1 MNKKLLAV
9 LMLVVLC
16 VMCIAGFAACNGD
29 NNDEIDKPDAGDNNN
44 NNQDDKPSV
53 GEDNKDDKP
62 NTDKPDGG
70 EKDKFALAFSED
82 GLTAKYGLY
91 PQTHIADEA
100 LIAELDKLSPS
111 EINGWYLHEESYY
124 VKQQAKVYNNESYV
138 FDDGTPIV
146 NGTEYWFKC
155 EPITWRVLGK
165 ADGEC
170 FLLSDKLL
178 TAHSFYADYN
188 NRNADGGIVY
198 ANNYAQS
205 DVRAWLNG
213 EFYNTA
219 FALGGRSVKATSV
232 DNAAVTTDDEQNR
245 YACTNTQDKVYLP
258 SCKDYL
264 NSSYGFDTNAAETSA
279 TRECKTTDYARAMG
293 AWCNRDKGYNGSYW
307 TRSPSSEFYYCAWNV
322 NSAGLLS
329 AYAVDGN
336 SHCVRPC
343 ITVSL

>member
-1 MNKKLLAV
+1 M
-9 LMLVVLC
+9 
-16 VMCIAGFAACNGD
+16 
-29 NNDEIDKPDAGDNNN
+29 
-44 NNQDDKPSV
+44 
-53 GEDNKDDKP
+53 
-62 NTDKPDGG
+62 
-70 EKDKFALAFSED
+70 
-82 GLTAKYGLY
+82 
-91 PQTHIADEA
+91 
-100 LIAELDKLSPS
+100 
-111 EINGWYLHEESYY
+111 
-124 VKQQAKVYNNESYV
+124 
-138 FDDGTPIV
+138 
-146 NGTEYWFKC
+146 
-155 EPITWRVLGK
+155 LGK

-232 DNAAVTTDDEQNR
+232 DNAAVTTDADEHR
-245 YACTNTQDKVYLP
+245 LD
-258 SCKDYL
+258 S
-264 NSSYGFDTNAAETSA
+264 NAAETSA